1 MSIGGFH
8 YRIRPNKHVD
18 RELFSELVAR
28 FVSGRPEDFTYISMG
43 AEHVLDHAAIY
54 RRCGLR
60 NLYSFD
66 QEPDVV
72 RRARF
77 NRPVQSMIC
86 RAHTSQELLNRFD
99 EIPSLFS
106 AERVIVWLDYQGPR
120 QRHAQLTEFMELL
133 GRLKIGDLAR
143 ITLDLDTTALE
154 NRIND
159 VADKRGD
166 RAQRLAEALR
176 ENLGA
181 QFFPFGVDRVTKAF
195 LPLVISSAITTA
207 CDRASTKSKRF
218 VPLLRTSYQ
227 DTSRMLTVAV
237 EVVGEDGNSQLPH
250 WTFRPRGSADIIRID
265 TPVLSPR
272 ERYAIES
279 MLERPPSA
287 IVEELEFATADWT
300 DYISCFQRLQ
310 RFQPR
315 LHETLE

>member
-1 MSIGGFH
+1 MNISGFQ

-28 FVSGRPEDFTYISMG
+28 FVAGHPEDFVYISMG
-43 AEHVLDHAAIY
+43 AGHVLDHSAIY

-66 QEPDVV
+66 KKPEVV

-77 NRPVQSMIC
+77 NRPVQGMVC
-86 RAHTSQELLNRFD
+86 RAHTSGELLSRFD
-99 EIPSLFS
+99 EIPPLFS
-106 AERVIVWLDYQGPR
+106 AERVIVWLDYQGAR
-120 QRHAQLTEFMELL
+120 QRHVQLIEFMELL
-133 GRLKIGDLAR
+133 GRLKVGDLAR

-154 NRIND
+154 NRIDSVDENKG
-159 VADKRGD
+159 DK
-166 RAQRLAEALR
+166 AQRLAGALR

-181 QFFPFGVDRVTKAF
+181 QFFPFGIDRVTKLC
-195 LPLVISSAITTA
+195 LPEVISAAIETA
-207 CDRASTKSKRF
+207 CDRASTGSKRF
-218 VPLLRTSYQ
+218 VPLLRTTYQ

-237 EVVGEDGNSQLPH
+237 EVVGERGGSQLPN
-250 WTFRPRGSADIIRID
+250 WGFRPRGSSDIIRIE

-279 MLERPPSA
+279 MLECSPSS
-287 IVEELEFATADWT
+287 IVEELEFATPDWT
-300 DYISCFQRLQ
+300 DYISCYQRLQ

-315 LHETLE
+315 LQETLE

>member
-1 MSIGGFH
+1 MSISGFQ

-28 FVSGRPEDFTYISMG
+28 FVSGRPENFAYISMG
-43 AEHVLDHAAIY
+43 ADHVLDHAAIY

-66 QEPDVV
+66 KEPAVV

-77 NRPVQSMIC
+77 NRPVQSMVC
-86 RAHTSQELLNRFD
+86 RTHTSEELLSRFD
-99 EIPSLFS
+99 EVPTLFS

-133 GRLKIGDLAR
+133 GRLKTGDLAR
-143 ITLDLDTTALE
+143 ITLDLDTTALQ
-154 NRIND
+154 NRIDN
-159 VADKRGD
+159 ASEKKGD
-166 RAQRLAEALR
+166 RAQRLADALK
-176 ENLGA
+176 ENLGT
-181 QFFPFGVDRVTKAF
+181 QFFPFGVDRVTKAD
-195 LPLVISSAITTA
+195 LPLVISDAITTA

-218 VPLLRTSYQ
+218 VPLLRTTYQ

-237 EVVGEDGNSQLPH
+237 EVVGEDGASQLPS
-250 WTFRPRGSADIIRID
+250 WSFRPRGSADIIRIE

-279 MLERPPSA
+279 MLERSPSS
-287 IVEELEFATADWT
+287 IVEELEFATSDWT
-300 DYISCFQRLQ
+300 DYISCYQRLQ

-315 LHETLE
+315 LQETLE